1 VSSPDQS
8 LGEAYPGERLG
19 LPEHGSG
26 SVARWGRRILALGID
41 WIASMLVAS
50 LILGHNLWVPEG
62 STGWRPIVTLL
73 VFLAE
78 ATLLTALLGGSFGQ
92 LATRIHVARLDGRP
106 VNLLQALVRT
116 ALICLA
122 VPPLIFNRDQRG
134 LHDLA
139 VGTITL
145 AR

>member
-1 VSSPDQS
+1 MSSPEQS
-8 LGEAYPGERLG
+8 LDDAYPGERLG

-26 SVARWGRRILALGID
+26 SVARWGRRTLALVID

-50 LILGHNLWVPEG
+50 LILGHNLWTAQG
-62 STGWRPIVTLL
+62 GAGWRPIVTLL

-92 LATRIHVARLDGRP
+92 LATRIHVARLDSRP

-145 AR
+145 VR

>member
-8 LGEAYPGERLG
+8 LGETYPGERLG
-19 LPEHGSG
+19 LPERGTG
-26 SVARWGRRILALGID
+26 SVARWGRRILALFID

-50 LILGHNLWVPEG
+50 LILGHNLG
-62 STGWRPIVTLL
+62 TGQGGAGWRPIVTLL

-78 ATLLTALLGGSFGQ
+78 ATLLTSLLGGSFGQ
-92 LATRIHVARLDGRP
+92 LATRIRVARLDGRP
-106 VNLLQALVRT
+106 VNLLQALART

-139 VGTITL
+139 VGTVTL
-145 AR
+145 VR